1 MKNNKEVLIM
11 LMPMLFNSN
20 DMFDLTPFDEMDRMF
35 DSFFGGRTTGNAA
48 AMRTDVLEED
58 KDYRLS
64 AELPGFNKEDIKIGL
79 ENGALTISASHK
91 EDNSEKNKEGKY
103 IRRERSVSSY
113 QRSFRVPDD
122 LKPEDIDASYKDG
135 VLTVILPKKEVIPA
149 KEAPKQI
156 EIK

>member
-1 MKNNKEVLIM
+1 M

-48 AMRTDVLEED
+48 AMKTDVLEED

-91 EDNSEKNKEGKY
+91 EDNGEKLLLAA
-103 IRRERSVSSY
+103 V
-113 QRSFRVPDD
+113 
-122 LKPEDIDASYKDG
+122 
-135 VLTVILPKKEVIPA
+135 
-149 KEAPKQI
+149 
-156 EIK
+156 